1 MTTIQYKA
9 DFNNLAWEQPLKGLR
24 QKCLVQNNICLRLAE
39 FSKEI
44 PLDWCKN
51 GHTGYVIEGTVELE
65 FENSTVIYHKGDGIF
80 IPESPEHKHRVRV
93 ISDKAL
99 IFFVE
104 KP

>member
-1 MTTIQYKA
+1 MAIQYKV
-9 DFNNLAWEQPLKGLR
+9 DFSKLAWEQPLKGLR

-44 PLDWCKN
+44 PQDWCGN

-65 FENSTVIYHKGDGIF
+65 FESGAVTYHKGDGIF
-80 IPESPEHKHRVRV
+80 IPDSPEHKHRVRV
-93 ISDKAL
+93 LSDKAL

>member
-1 MTTIQYKA
+1 MTIQYKA
-9 DFNNLAWEQPLKGLR
+9 DFNKLAWEHPLKGLR

-44 PLDWCKN
+44 PLDWCAN
-51 GHTGYVIEGTVELE
+51 GHTGYVIEGTIELE
-65 FENSTVIYHKGDGIF
+65 FENVVVAYHKGDGIF
-80 IPESPEHKHRVRV
+80 IPDSPEHKHRVRV
-93 ISDKAL
+93 LSDKAL